1 MWSVDRTGKEMFL
14 PLLSSWE
21 SAVECSPVCVVEGI
35 MSGMKNEMYTG
46 PCVLTGFDF
55 LLLCLAATQ
64 QKLDRLLVDEA
75 GNSGPFMLLY

>member
-1 MWSVDRTGKEMFL
+1 
-14 PLLSSWE
+14 
-21 SAVECSPVCVVEGI
+21 

-64 QKLDRLLVDEA
+64 QKLDCTLVDAA
-75 GNSGPFMLLY
+75 GNSGPFALLS